1 MLNMSAKSIAAKIY
15 ARLVYKSIRRDA
27 LRSVE
32 CQDAVMHSLLKQGS
46 KTAFGVD
53 FHMHDVR
60 DYTQWKQALP
70 IVEYEALLPYIER
83 AKGGERD
90 VLWPGKPT
98 YFCKTSGTT
107 SGTKYIPLTNDS
119 MPNHIGTARNALLS
133 YIAETGHSE
142 FTSGKMIFLQGSPKL
157 DLLPS
162 GIPYGR
168 LSGIVANHV
177 PAYLQ
182 KNRMPSYETNCI
194 EDWEEK
200 VNRIADET
208 LHEPMTLISG
218 IPNWVQMYFEVLL
231 QKSGKQTIR
240 EIFPDFDLFV
250 YGGVN
255 FEPYRAKFEQLIGRR
270 IPVIELYPASEGF
283 IAFQDT
289 QEADGL
295 LLNTNSGIFFEFIPA
310 DEYFNEC
317 PTRLSLRD
325 VKVGVN
331 YALVLSNNAGLWGY
345 SIGDTIKF
353 TSLFPH
359 RIKVT
364 GRIKHF
370 TSAFGEHV
378 IAEEVEGSMKEACE
392 MLGIRVTEFH
402 VAPQVAPTHGLPYH
416 EWFIE
421 TDETIGEDKRLQL
434 ASLLDAS
441 MQRRNI
447 YYRDLIQGN
456 VLRPAVLTFVRS
468 GAFNDYMRSVG
479 KLGGQNKV
487 PRLANDRGIADGLSS

>member
-1 MLNMSAKSIAAKIY
+1 MTLKSVAAKLY
-15 ARLVYKSIRRDA
+15 ARVVYKQIQCDASRAVEFQEAVRRTLLNA
-27 LRSVE
+27 G
-32 CQDAVMHSLLKQGS
+32 CQ
-46 KTAFGVD
+46 TAFGKD
-53 FHMHDVR
+53 FRFSDVR
-60 DYTQWKQALP
+60 DYTEWKQSMP
-70 IVEYEALLPYIER
+70 IMEYEALTSYIDR
-83 AKGGERD
+83 AKAGERD
-90 VLWPGKPT
+90 VLWPGKPK

-107 SGTKYIPLTNDS
+107 SGTKYIPLTHDS
-119 MPNHIGTARNALLS
+119 LPNHIGTARNALLS

-142 FTSGKMIFLQGSPKL
+142 FTSGKMIFLQGSPKM

-208 LHEPMTLISG
+208 LRESMTLISG

-231 QKSGKQTIR
+231 KKSGKQTIR
-240 EIFPDFDLFV
+240 EVFPDFDLFV

-255 FEPYRAKFEQLIGRR
+255 FEPYRARFEQLIGKR
-270 IPVIELYPASEGF
+270 IPIIELYPASEGF
-283 IAFQDT
+283 LAFQDS
-289 QEADGL
+289 QEAEGL
-295 LLNTNSGIFFEFIPA
+295 LLNVNSGIFFEFVPA
-310 DEYFNEC
+310 DEFFNER
-317 PTRLSLRD
+317 PTRLSLGD
-325 VKVGVN
+325 VKVSVN
-331 YALVLSNNAGLWGY
+331 YALVLSNNAGLWSY
-345 SIGDTIKF
+345 SIGDTVKF
-353 TSLFPH
+353 TSLNPP

-378 IAEEVEGSMKEACE
+378 IAEEVEGAMIEVCST
-392 MLGIRVTEFH
+392 LNIQVNEFH
-402 VAPQVAPTHGLPYH
+402 VAPMVAPASGLPFH
-416 EWFIE
+416 EWLIE
-421 TDETIGEDKRLQL
+421 CDSELGEDKRRQM
-434 ASLLDAS
+434 AS
-441 MQRRNI
+441 MLDSSMQQRNI
-447 YYRDLIQGN
+447 YYRDLIQGS
-456 VLRPAVLTFVRS
+456 VLRPAVLTFVRK

-487 PRLANDRGIADGLSS
+487 PRLANDRAIAERLSS